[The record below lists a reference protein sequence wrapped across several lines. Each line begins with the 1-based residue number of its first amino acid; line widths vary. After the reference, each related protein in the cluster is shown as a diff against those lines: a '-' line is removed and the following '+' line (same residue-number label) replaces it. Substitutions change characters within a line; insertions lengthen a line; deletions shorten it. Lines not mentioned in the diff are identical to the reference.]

1 MAFDDEFS
9 ITDEERDSLYS
20 MPLGI
25 LPLQTKALRPARLI
39 KNARLETMVE
49 LFSNEETG
57 SGQLSTRDL
66 PREFNWEDPKH
77 PDLQI
82 ISKLG
87 QLNSYDVY
95 SLRLSLR
102 PLEIDITDIGALT
115 LSEEKTQELANYM
128 RSFKHQLI
136 LQIFGNDA
144 TSNITSFEDIIGLFR
159 HPNKDEALGRLKQM
173 AKKLGLQVNQVPTF
187 LEDYGDIFLA
197 LSYYRQCL
205 DEIEPIISEFL
216 EGLGELRK
224 TYQFKDDLTLLVMTK
239 EIEAILNE
247 GTAGLTGRFEAFDR
261 ASSSMWKDISADRF
275 RKVEKLI
282 RSSHETNGGV
292 LCALWV
298 KMTVWANAFPNAH
311 AGSPNRR
318 VEMLQS
324 EMKQGIEKISALEKN
339 APKLTEI
346 NSI

>member
-1 MAFDDEFS
+1 MAFDDEII
-9 ITDEERDSLYS
+9 ITDEEKDSLYS

-25 LPLQTKALRPARLI
+25 LPLETKALRPARLV

-49 LFSNEETG
+49 LFSNAETG
-57 SGQLSTRDL
+57 SGQLAIQDL

-77 PDLQI
+77 PDLRM

-87 QLNSYDVY
+87 HLNSYDVF
-95 SLRLSLR
+95 SMRLTLRA
-102 PLEIDITDIGALT
+102 LEIDLTDIDALK
-115 LSEEKTQELANYM
+115 LSEAKTQELATYM
-128 RSFKHQLI
+128 RSFTHPLI
-136 LQIFGNDA
+136 LQIFGDDEA
-144 TSNITSFEDIIGLFR
+144 SNINSFDDIIGLFR
-159 HPNKDEALGRLKQM
+159 NPNKGDALDRLKQM
-173 AKKLGLQVNQVPTF
+173 AKKLGLQVTQVPTF

-205 DEIEPIISEFL
+205 DQIEPIISEFL
-216 EGLGELRK
+216 EGLTELRK
-224 TYQFKDDLTLLVMTK
+224 SYQFKDDLALLTMTK
-239 EIEAILNE
+239 QIEAILNE

-261 ASSSMWKDISADRF
+261 ASSDMWKDISADRF

-298 KMTVWANAFPNAH
+298 KMNVWATAFPNAH

-318 VEMLQS
+318 VELLQS
-324 EMKQGIEKISALEKN
+324 EMKQGIEKISILEKN
-339 APKLTEI
+339 APKLSEL
-346 NSI
+346 N